1 MMNLKIYGEGAS
13 FTEYRKRPQQLTD
26 LLPWALLIKP
36 DIGITKYGAF
46 FQVLRYRGPDLD
58 SSTRAE
64 LIVTRAKLN
73 NALRRL
79 GTRWCLH
86 FEAQRLATN
95 SYPGG
100 SFKDEVSA
108 LVDQERRLALRDKIT
123 HSYETEYYLT
133 LTYLPPEDSISKAE
147 SLLYENAEEGS
158 LEEAYQNELR
168 YFEQTV
174 LSIKNTMNGTM
185 PFVETLKSDGIY
197 TYFHNCISDRPHYV
211 KAPDVPMFMDAM
223 IADTPFTG
231 GLSPILGEKRLAMI
245 SVKGYPARTIP
256 LLLQELNSLSFEY
269 RWVSRYLPLD
279 KRDAE
284 KTIATVKR
292 KWFSKRKG
300 IVTLIRE
307 ALVKEESRLEDS
319 AALNKAV
326 DADLAL
332 QALGGD
338 QVSFGYF
345 TPVIVLSDTDPNA
358 LRAKV
363 AEVTKILDGRGFV
376 SVVESTNAVDAWL
389 GSLPAHPFANC
400 RRPPVSSLNLVDMMP
415 LAGVW
420 AGEET
425 NEHYSKVA
433 GVSIPALLLALT
445 AGSTPFRF
453 NLHQGDVGHTMIAG
467 PTGAGKSA
475 LLCFMA
481 MQFRR
486 YTGGKV
492 IIFDREGSAQ
502 IATKLVG
509 GQFFPIGSDN
519 SGLSF
524 QPLAEIDATTER
536 TWAQDWLCDLCTDN
550 GVAMTPDRKTEI
562 WDALT
567 AQANQPVTGRTL
579 TVFRSLIQ
587 DKEIKKV
594 IGQFVKGEGPHGDL
608 LDANHAVEGSADWQ
622 CYETFD
628 IFKRPQAIGP
638 VLSYLFHRL
647 DRQFTGQPT
656 LLIIDEAWAALDH
669 EQFRGKLDDWL
680 RTLRRRNVA
689 VVFANQD
696 LKKIEQSPISPVI
709 IESCLT
715 KIFLAN
721 KYANDPETKPSYVKF
736 GLNNR
741 QIQLISEMTR
751 QKDYYYQSKS
761 GNRVFELGL
770 SALAIAACASS
781 SRNDLNAAETIAA
794 EYPASEFVSR
804 WLEYKNIDKDYINRL
819 KNDLIFTDGFHTVAD
834 DGGTEIEIL
843 EDAHLEPEEELA
855 A

>member
-36 DIGITKYGAF
+36 EIGITKYGAF
-46 FQVLRYRGPDLD
+46 FSILRYRGPDLD
-58 SSTRAE
+58 SSTRSE
-64 LIVTRAKLN
+64 LIVTRARLN

-86 FEAQRLATN
+86 FEAQRLATD

-174 LSIKNTMNGTM
+174 LSIKNTMSGTM

-197 TYFHNCISDRPHYV
+197 TYLHNCISDRPHLV
-211 KAPDVPMFMDAM
+211 KAPETPMFMDA
-223 IADTPFTG
+223 IISDTPFTG
-231 GLSPILGEKRLAMI
+231 GLSPILGNKRLAMI
-245 SVKGYPARTIP
+245 SVKGYPAKTIP
-256 LLLQELNSLSFEY
+256 LLLQELNALSFEY

-284 KTIATVKR
+284 KTITTVKR

-300 IVTLIRE
+300 ILTLIRE
-307 ALVKEESRLEDS
+307 AMVKEESRLEDS
-319 AALNKAV
+319 AALNKAI

-332 QALGGD
+332 QALGED

-345 TPVIVLSDTDPNA
+345 TPVIVLSDTDANA

-363 AEVTKILDGRGFV
+363 SEVTKILDGRGFV

-389 GSLPAHPFANC
+389 GTLPAHPFANC
-400 RRPPVSSLNLVDMMP
+400 RRPPVSSLNMVDMMP

-433 GVSIPALLLALT
+433 GVSVPALLLALT

-453 NLHQGDVGHTMIAG
+453 NLHQGDVGHTMLAG

-475 LLCFMA
+475 FLCFLA

-524 QPLAEIDATTER
+524 QPLAEIDDMDER
-536 TWAQDWLCDLCTDN
+536 TWAHNWLIDLCSEN
-550 GVAMTPDRKTEI
+550 GVEMTPERKTEI

-567 AQANQPVTGRTL
+567 SLVSQPVSGRTL
-579 TVFRSLIQ
+579 SVITALIQ
-587 DKEIKKV
+587 DTAMKEVLK
-594 IGQFVKGEGPHGDL
+594 QFVKGKGPHGDL
-608 LDANHAVEGSADWQ
+608 LDANHAIEGSADWQ
-622 CYETFD
+622 CYETVA
-628 IFKRPQAIGP
+628 IFKRPKAIGP

-669 EQFRGKLDDWL
+669 EQFRGKLEDWL
-680 RTLRRRNVA
+680 RTLRRRNVS

-696 LKKIEQSPISPVI
+696 LKKIETSPISDVI
-709 IESCLT
+709 IENCLT

-721 KYANDPETKPSYVKF
+721 RAANDPQTRPSYVKF

-751 QKDYYYQSKS
+751 QKEYYYQSRS

-781 SRNDLNAAETIAA
+781 SRNDLNEAERIETQ
-794 EYPASEFVSR
+794 YPAEEFAAR
-804 WLEYKNIDKDYINRL
+804 WLDYKKIDSEYLKRL
-819 KNDLIFTDGFHTVAD
+819 KNDLILTDGFHTVAD
-834 DGGTEIEIL
+834 DGGARIEIL
-843 EDAHLEPEEELA
+843 EDVDLEPDEELA